1 MKKFFAII
9 GALIGIFALLFMAP
23 LICLAVGMF
32 FGWALETVAGN
43 YIADGL
49 NLLLGTDRFSAE
61 MLPKIFG
68 VIGAF
73 SSIFGVKFST
83 KRDSE

>member
-1 MKKFFAII
+1 MKQFFAVI
-9 GALIGIFALLFMAP
+9 GAIIGIFALLFMAP
-23 LICLAVGMF
+23 LIGLVIGMF
-32 FGWALETVAGN
+32 FGWALEIVAGN
-43 YIADGL
+43 YVADGL

-73 SSIFGVKFST
+73 SSVFMVKFST

>member
-1 MKKFFAII
+1 MKEFFAAI
-9 GALIGIFALLFMAP
+9 GATIGIVALLFMTP
-23 LICLAVGMF
+23 LIGLAIGMF
-32 FGWALETVAGN
+32 FGWALEIVAGN
-43 YIADGL
+43 YVADGL

-68 VIGAF
+68 VIGAI
-73 SSIFGVKFST
+73 SSVFGAKFST

>member
-1 MKKFFAII
+1 MKEFFAVI
-9 GALIGIFALLFMAP
+9 GAIVGIFALLFMAP

-32 FGWALETVAGN
+32 SGWVLEIAAGN
-43 YIADGL
+43 YVADGL

-68 VIGAF
+68 VIGAI
-73 SSIFGVKFST
+73 SSVFGAKFST

>member
-1 MKKFFAII
+1 MKEFFAVI
-9 GALIGIFALLFMAP
+9 GAIVGIFVLLFMAP
-23 LICLAVGMF
+23 LIGLVIGMF
-32 FGWALETVAGN
+32 FGWALEIVAGN

-68 VIGAF
+68 VVGAF
-73 SSIFGVKFST
+73 SSVFGVKFST

>member
-1 MKKFFAII
+1 MKKVFAIFGAII
-9 GALIGIFALLFMAP
+9 GTVALLFMVP
-23 LICLAVGMF
+23 LIGLAIGII
-32 FGWALETVAGN
+32 FGWALEIVAGN
-43 YIADGL
+43 YVADGL

-73 SSIFGVKFST
+73 SSFFGAKFST

>member
-1 MKKFFAII
+1 MKEFFAVI
-9 GALIGIFALLFMAP
+9 GATVGIVALLFMAP
-23 LICLAVGMF
+23 LVCLVIGMF
-32 FGWALETVAGN
+32 FGWVLEIVAGN
-43 YIADGL
+43 YVADGL

-73 SSIFGVKFST
+73 SSAFGAKFTT

>member
-1 MKKFFAII
+1 MKQFFAVIGAII
-9 GALIGIFALLFMAP
+9 GIFVLLFMAP
-23 LICLAVGMF
+23 LIGLAIGMI
-32 FGWALETVAGN
+32 FGWALEFVAGN
-43 YIADGL
+43 YVADGL

-68 VIGAF
+68 VVGAF
-73 SSIFGVKFST
+73 SSVFGAKFST

>member
-1 MKKFFAII
+1 MKKVFAIF
-9 GALIGIFALLFMAP
+9 GAIVGIVALLFMAP
-23 LICLAVGMF
+23 LIGLVIGMI
-32 FGWALETVAGN
+32 FGWALEIVAGN

-68 VIGAF
+68 VAGAF
-73 SSIFGVKFST
+73 SSVFGAKFST

>member
-1 MKKFFAII
+1 MKKVFAII
-9 GALIGIFALLFMAP
+9 GATVGIVALLFMAP
-23 LICLAVGMF
+23 LIGLAIGMI
-32 FGWALETVAGN
+32 FGWALEIVAGN
-43 YIADGL
+43 YVADGL

-68 VIGAF
+68 VAGAF
-73 SSIFGVKFST
+73 SSVFGAKFST

>member
-1 MKKFFAII
+1 MKKVFAII
-9 GALIGIFALLFMAP
+9 GAIVGIVALLFMAP
-23 LICLAVGMF
+23 LIGLAIGMI
-32 FGWALETVAGN
+32 FGWALEIVAGN
-43 YIADGL
+43 YVADGL

-68 VIGAF
+68 VVGAF
-73 SSIFGVKFST
+73 SSVFGAKFSA

>member
-1 MKKFFAII
+1 MKEFFVVI
-9 GALIGIFALLFMAP
+9 GALVGIVALLFMTP
-23 LICLAVGMF
+23 LIGLVIGMF
-32 FGWALETVAGN
+32 FGWALEIVAGN
-43 YIADGL
+43 YVADGL

-73 SSIFGVKFST
+73 SSVFGAKFST

>member
-1 MKKFFAII
+1 MNKVFAII
-9 GALIGIFALLFMAP
+9 GAVVGIFALLFMVP
-23 LICLAVGMF
+23 LIGLAIGMI
-32 FGWALETVAGN
+32 FGWALEIVAGN
-43 YIADGL
+43 YVADGL

-68 VIGAF
+68 VVGAF
-73 SSIFGVKFST
+73 SSVFGAKFSK

>member
-1 MKKFFAII
+1 MKQVFAFI
-9 GALIGIFALLFMAP
+9 GATVGIVALLFMAP
-23 LICLAVGMF
+23 LIGLVIGMI
-32 FGWALETVAGN
+32 FGWALEIVAGN
-43 YIADGL
+43 YVAGGL

-61 MLPKIFG
+61 TLPKIFG

-73 SSIFGVKFST
+73 SSVFMVKFSP

>member
-1 MKKFFAII
+1 MKKVFAIFGAII
-9 GALIGIFALLFMAP
+9 GIFVLLFMAP
-23 LICLAVGMF
+23 LIGLVIGMF
-32 FGWALETVAGN
+32 FGWALEIVAGN
-43 YIADGL
+43 YVADGL

-73 SSIFGVKFST
+73 SGVFGAKFST
-83 KRDSE
+83 KRDSK

>member
-1 MKKFFAII
+1 MKEFFAVI
-9 GALIGIFALLFMAP
+9 GAIVGIVALLFMAP
-23 LICLAVGMF
+23 LIGLAIGLF
-32 FGWALETVAGN
+32 FGWALEIVAGN
-43 YIADGL
+43 YVADGL

-68 VIGAF
+68 VVGAF
-73 SSIFGVKFST
+73 SSVFGAKFST

>member
-1 MKKFFAII
+1 MKQVFAVI
-9 GALIGIFALLFMAP
+9 GAIVGIFVLLFMAP
-23 LICLAVGMF
+23 LIGLVIGMF
-32 FGWALETVAGN
+32 FGWALEIVAGN

-49 NLLLGTDRFSAE
+49 NLLLGADRFSAE

-73 SSIFGVKFST
+73 SSVFGAMFST
-83 KRDSE
+83 ERDSE

>member
-1 MKKFFAII
+1 MKQFFAVI
-9 GALIGIFALLFMAP
+9 GATVGIVALLFMAP
-23 LICLAVGMF
+23 LIGLAIGLL
-32 FGWALETVAGN
+32 FGWALEIVAGN
-43 YIADGL
+43 YVADGL

-73 SSIFGVKFST
+73 SSVFGAMFST
-83 KRDSE
+83 ARDSE

>member
-1 MKKFFAII
+1 MKDFFVVI
-9 GALIGIFALLFMAP
+9 GAIVGIVALLFIVP
-23 LICLAVGMF
+23 LIGLVIGMF
-32 FGWALETVAGN
+32 FGWALEIVAGN
-43 YIADGL
+43 YVADGL

-68 VIGAF
+68 VVGAF
-73 SSIFGVKFST
+73 SSVFGAKFST

>member
-1 MKKFFAII
+1 MKKVFAII
-9 GALIGIFALLFMAP
+9 GATVGIVALLFMAP
-23 LICLAVGMF
+23 LIGLAIGMI
-32 FGWALETVAGN
+32 FGWALEIVAGN
-43 YIADGL
+43 YVADGL

-68 VIGAF
+68 VVGAF
-73 SSIFGVKFST
+73 SSVFGAKFST